1 MSNILDCSG
10 YIDDRYNYDE
20 KIIELDFSGNEGDSC
35 LRNDASILF
44 FASNSYRSAF
54 QSIEYHLETAFEN
67 KEKRTISHLILP
79 YYFNFRHFVELR
91 LKALYATITNES
103 PRQIHNLTNLLD
115 DVKNNINNIN
125 YENID
130 NIYAEINEENFEDIK
145 NKLLQIIKAL
155 EKEIDT
161 YLSTEPSVEY
171 YRYIFEKDKKDLCL
185 KNPVIKLDFN
195 NVKKIFKNVLNHF
208 DELCKQLKKIMYI
221 IYSF

>member
-1 MSNILDCSG
+1 MRKNYILG
-10 YIDDRYNYDE
+10 VVI
-20 KIIELDFSGNEGDSC
+20 G
-35 LRNDASILF
+35 ILF
-44 FASNSYRSAF
+44 FIPIVVHATGLF
-54 QSIEYHLETAFEN
+54 DTPSIVLYD
-67 KEKRTISHLILP
+67 KYDSSITIEVS
-79 YYFNFRHFVELR
+79 
-91 LKALYATITNES
+91 
-103 PRQIHNLTNLLD
+103 
-115 DVKNNINNIN
+115 
-125 YENID
+125 
-130 NIYAEINEENFEDIK
+130 
-145 NKLLQIIKAL
+145 